1 MLCLSWGASAL
12 EVRGQPLLGLGQELR
27 LVPPSAQLEGRSML
41 DPTPESVQARVR
53 GRHARALVK
62 AELRVHPI
70 SQRLARGE
78 VEHSA
83 LVAVGLDGRA
93 AQRAGMTRLVPNLTE
108 NFPRGLRSL
117 HELLEIGVEPLQE
130 VPPAPARLRLL
141 QERRDRVGRAVS
153 CP

>member
-1 MLCLSWGASAL
+1 MRARLKYAGSHCSAL
-12 EVRGQPLLGLGQELR
+12 AELR
-27 LVPPSAQLEGRSML
+27 LVRPSAQLEGRSML

-108 NFPRGLRSL
+108 NFPRARTFRSA
-117 HELLEIGVEPLQE
+117 GVAATCCQ
-130 VPPAPARLRLL
+130 R
-141 QERRDRVGRAVS
+141 
-153 CP
+153 